1 MLVGYRGLRQRGYE
15 VHLFYL
21 WLTSADLAVKRVH
34 ERVRQG
40 RHDVPAEVVR
50 RRYVR
55 SARNFFALY
64 QALADTWGVYD
75 NSKAGAPQDIAIGQR
90 EMISEVLQA
99 ELWQLFCTTGG
110 QDEN

>member
-1 MLVGYRGLRQRGYE
+1 MQ
-15 VHLFYL
+15 
-21 WLTSADLAVKRVH
+21 RVH

-40 RHDVPAEVVR
+40 GHDVPAEVVR

-75 NSKAGAPQDIAIGQR
+75 NSNANAPQYIAIGQR
-90 EMISEVLQA
+90 GTVSEVLQA
-99 ELWQLFCTTGG
+99 ELWQQFCATGG
-110 QDEN
+110 QDES